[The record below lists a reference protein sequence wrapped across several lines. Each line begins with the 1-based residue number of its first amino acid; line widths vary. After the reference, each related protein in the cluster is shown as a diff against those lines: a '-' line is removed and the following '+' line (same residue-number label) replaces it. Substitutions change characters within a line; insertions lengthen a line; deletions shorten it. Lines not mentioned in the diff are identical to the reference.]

1 MKPLAL
7 RLVPGDDLR
16 LALERTTAERGWRAA
31 CVLACV
37 GSLARA
43 RLRLAGGEE
52 VLEREGP
59 FELVSLSG
67 TLSPDGPHLHAS
79 LADARGQLIGGHV
92 LPGCVVLTTAEILLG
107 ELADAVF
114 ARELD
119 PVTGWRELRVRPRG

>member
-7 RLVPGDDLR
+7 RLLPGDDLR
-16 LALERTTAERGWRAA
+16 LGLERVAAERGWRAA

-43 RLRLAGGEE
+43 RLRLAGGEA

-59 FELVSLSG
+59 FEIVSLSG
-67 TLSPDGPHLHAS
+67 TLSPDGPHLHAA
-79 LADARGQLIGGHV
+79 LADAQSQVTGGHV
-92 LPGCVVLTTAEILLG
+92 LPGCAILTTAELVLG
-107 ELADAVF
+107 ELVDTDF

-119 PVTGWRELRVRPRG
+119 PATGWRELRVRPRS